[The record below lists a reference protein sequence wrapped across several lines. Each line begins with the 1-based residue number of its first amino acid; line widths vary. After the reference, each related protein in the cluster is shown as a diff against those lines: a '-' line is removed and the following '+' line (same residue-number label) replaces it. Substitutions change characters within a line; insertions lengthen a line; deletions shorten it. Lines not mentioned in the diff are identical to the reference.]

1 MRRAIAVSDAA
12 FWRTKSLGELSREE
26 WEALC
31 DGCAQCCQLKLEDED
46 TGRIGFTD
54 VTCRLLDLDACRCT
68 HYAQRHD
75 RVPDCIEF
83 DADSAATLPWL
94 PQTCAYRI
102 RAEGREL
109 LWWHYLVSGDRE
121 TVHSAGISV
130 RGRAMSEAHVHPDE
144 IETRVIHWLEPKRSE
159 G

>member
-1 MRRAIAVSDAA
+1 
-12 FWRTKSLGELSREE
+12 
-26 WEALC
+26 
-31 DGCAQCCQLKLEDED
+31 LKLEDED

-94 PQTCAYRI
+94 PQTCAYRL